1 MDAEV
6 KATITQ
12 MIDSNIKSLKN
23 KDSTNSIVNW
33 FKNDVLIEDVALDW
47 IKLDSKD
54 ATSDLGVGY
63 IIGFL
68 SANAQ
73 NILLNAKWKKIV
85 EKLPI
90 EKLNAF
96 HEMTVNDKMKFMKS
110 SKLELTKNEIAEIRE
125 LIKLKMSEIRTEVYR
140 ALGT

>member
-12 MIDSNIKSLKN
+12 MIDVNINSLKR

-47 IKLDSKD
+47 IKLDYKD

-73 NILLNAKWKKIV
+73 RILLD
-85 EKLPI
+85 
-90 EKLNAF
+90 
-96 HEMTVNDKMKFMKS
+96 DK
-110 SKLELTKNEIAEIRE
+110 
-125 LIKLKMSEIRTEVYR
+125 
-140 ALGT
+140 